1 MTKPWKRRKRAPVLT
16 ASLILLHAASCGADT
31 MNESAVDATGL
42 PDSDFGFAATVQPLV
57 DEACNCHQS
66 TPILMAP
73 FSLKPGEAFASL
85 VNVPSGEAKGMLLV
99 KPGSL
104 NESYLWLKVNG
115 TQAEVG
121 GTGTIMPP
129 TVPLNAEERR
139 VFERW
144 IAGGAKP

>member
-1 MTKPWKRRKRAPVLT
+1 M
-16 ASLILLHAASCGADT
+16 LLSSISCGSDTPAD
-31 MNESAVDATGL
+31 SAARG
-42 PDSDFGFAATVQPLV
+42 SAGAGAADFGFAAQVQPLINA
-57 DEACNCHQS
+57 ACNCHQS

-73 FSLKPGEAFASL
+73 FSLKPGEAYANL
-85 VNVPSGEAKGMLLV
+85 INRPSMDVKTMVLV

-115 TQAEVG
+115 TQAQVG

-129 TVPLNAEERR
+129 TVPLNAQERTI
-139 VFERW
+139 FERW